1 MSNDFSRVVV
11 IGGSAGAVEALE
23 TLFARLP
30 SEFPAPI
37 FVVLHLSP
45 SFPSNLPRILSNV
58 NGSLARHPS
67 SGEIIQAGIIYVAPP
82 DCHMLIEK
90 GQVKVLMGPKENRSR
105 PAINVLFRSA
115 AYEFGANVIGVV
127 LSGALDD
134 GTSGLWEIKRRGGIA
149 VAQDPED
156 AKHSAM
162 PLSAV
167 ENVNVDYVLPAV
179 QIPELLI
186 SLCFSE
192 VST

>member
-1 MSNDFSRVVV
+1 M
-11 IGGSAGAVEALE
+11 EALE